1 MSSVI
6 DLSNDGM
13 ATSIQPPDPKL
24 ISAGNYNNIALIV
37 KVVGA
42 VEKERLICQCLTHP
56 INWNGKYFFC
66 FNAYFFL
73 FIFY

>member
-13 ATSIQPPDPKL
+13 ATSIQPPDPEV
-24 ISAGNYNNIALIV
+24 ISAANDNNIALIV
-37 KVVGA
+37 KVVDA
-42 VEKERLICQCLTHP
+42 VEKERLIRQRLTHP

-66 FNAYFFL
+66 FSIYSFL